1 MSHDEDDKNGMRE
14 NSTNCTIFGQ
24 FFQTNA
30 DTENQLI
37 FEAQIQNAR
46 RNAQVELERYQE
58 AIKNHEETISKI
70 KNILNKDSLSSSI
83 KDKAIVKLESLEAN
97 LEEHKAKLATLIAAD
112 PSLQIRPAFRP

>member
-1 MSHDEDDKNGMRE
+1 MSHDEDDKNGTRE
-14 NSTNCTIFGQ
+14 NSTNCAIFGQ

-70 KNILNKDSLSSSI
+70 KNILNKDSLSPSI
-83 KDKAIVKLESLEAN
+83 KDKAIVKLESLQTN